1 MLQEVLA
8 KAVEFGDRLTLSEIE
23 FLLTL
28 EKPEDLAMLW
38 QAADQVRSRY
48 MGDEIWLR
56 GLLEF
61 SNYCT
66 RNCMY
71 CGIRCG
77 NQRLQRY
84 RMTKEEIL
92 KCVDSIVTHNIGTVV
107 LQSGEDPWWTA
118 ERIADLVASV
128 KGRYDIAVTLS
139 VGYRPRADYK
149 LWREAGADRYLIR
162 HEAANPD
169 LYSSV
174 HPDSTLDER
183 VEALISL
190 KDLGYET
197 GSGCIVGLPGQTAY
211 DLALDIDLAR
221 KLEVDMFGVGPFIPH
236 PDTPLG
242 KAAGGTAVMTYKVI
256 AVARLVLRD
265 VHMPVTTAL
274 ATLEPMGRELG
285 WQRGANV
292 VMPNATPNP
301 YRERYELYQNKR
313 CLDDALS
320 HCTGCLARRIA
331 SVNRLMGRG
340 YGGSYKWKGRLQ

>member
-1 MLQEVLA
+1 MLEQLLKRAVIDGDKLTLAEIEVLLQLQQPD
-8 KAVEFGDRLTLSEIE
+8 E
-23 FLLTL
+23 L
-28 EKPEDLAMLW
+28 ELLW
-38 QAADQVRSRY
+38 QAADTVRARY

-61 SNYCT
+61 SNYCG
-66 RNCMY
+66 RNCLY
-71 CGIRCG
+71 CGIRCK
-77 NQRLQRY
+77 NDRIERY

-92 KCVDSIVTHNIGTVV
+92 DCVGSISAHGIGTVV

-118 ERIADLVASV
+118 DRLADLVAAIKDS
-128 KGRYDIAVTLS
+128 YDIAVTLS
-139 VGYRPRADYK
+139 VGYRSRRDYQ

-162 HEAANPD
+162 HEAANPE

-174 HPDSTLDER
+174 HPDSSLHER
-183 VEALISL
+183 VEALLNL
-190 KDLGYET
+190 KELGYET
-197 GSGCIVGLPGQTAY
+197 GSGCIVGLPGQTAS

-221 KLEVDMFGVGPFIPH
+221 RLEVDMFGVGPFIPH

-242 KAAGGTAVMTYKVI
+242 QKPGGDALMTYKVI

-301 YRERYELYQNKR
+301 YRQRYELYQNKR

-331 SVNRLMGRG
+331 SVKRIIGDG
-340 YGGSYKWKGRLQ
+340 YGGSYKRKGRLQ